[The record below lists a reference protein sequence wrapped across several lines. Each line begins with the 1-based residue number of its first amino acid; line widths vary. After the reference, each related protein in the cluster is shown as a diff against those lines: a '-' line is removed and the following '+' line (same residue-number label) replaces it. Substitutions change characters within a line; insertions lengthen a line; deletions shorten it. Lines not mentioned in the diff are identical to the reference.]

1 MSAEENKAKV
11 RGFYERAVN
20 AGDLSAV
27 DELVGTPEIIH
38 ASGGGVG
45 ENTPALVRKWV
56 IDLRA
61 AFPDIQVTVE
71 DFIAEGDKL
80 VNRVTYRG
88 THTGE
93 FMGAPPTG
101 KKFEAETMVIYRLA
115 NGKIVETWGLN
126 DVQAVMMQLG
136 LMPAPGQPAK

>member
-1 MSAEENKAKV
+1 MSTEENKA
-11 RGFYERAVN
+11 
-20 AGDLSAV
+20 
-27 DELVGTPEIIH
+27 I
-38 ASGGGVG
+38 
-45 ENTPALVRKWV
+45 VRKYREAHNQNKLDALDAIVAQDV
-56 IDLRA
+56 ISHAALPGLPPGLAGGKMAHQIFLGSFSNLQTTTEDL
-61 AFPDIQVTVE
+61 
-71 DFIAEGDKL
+71 IAEGDK
-80 VNRVTYRG
+80 VVERYMTRG
-88 THTGE
+88 THTGD